1 MERPDTTPEGGHPS
15 RGHPVRRG
23 GQAQRQKEGGSKG
36 ALQVRI
42 QEREAPGAEMG
53 TRVGAAVA
61 VGLWVSVT
69 MGVASDLG
77 VREPQRCLLF
87 QDSDQKSFLPLT
99 PSSQTQPK
107 SESSRERLGG
117 SRDGQGEHGVQLSL
131 TPAPECS
138 LGGSTVGPQVQEDE
152 MRQRS
157 GGPASS
163 DPCPQEEET
172 LSWRPR
178 NCSFRPWK
186 ELPKPGSCARLRLVA
201 RDLADAQLVLS
212 SQRNSELLP
221 GTGPTLQ
228 LLAAARRDV
237 GTCLELFRPGS
248 SRKSLGPPRRRHKA
262 RRDESPR
269 CREAAVILT
278 LLRLLLRDLRLVAH
292 SEPCV

>member
-77 VREPQRCLLF
+77 VREPQRCLLSRYRSL
-87 QDSDQKSFLPLT
+87 DPRALAAVKELT
-99 PSSQTQPK
+99 D
-107 SESSRERLGG
+107 RY
-117 SRDGQGEHGVQLSL
+117 
-131 TPAPECS
+131 
-138 LGGSTVGPQVQEDE
+138 
-152 MRQRS
+152 
-157 GGPASS
+157 
-163 DPCPQEEET
+163 EEET